1 MLHLNERDHRILD
14 RFLHTVLESYKR
26 GELELYE
33 ACADLA
39 EAFAL
44 AANDNGNVIA
54 YMQSKIED
62 RNANRP

>member
-14 RFLHTVLESYKR
+14 RFLDTVLESYKR

-33 ACADLA
+33 ARADLA

-44 AANDNGNVIA
+44 AANDNGNVVA